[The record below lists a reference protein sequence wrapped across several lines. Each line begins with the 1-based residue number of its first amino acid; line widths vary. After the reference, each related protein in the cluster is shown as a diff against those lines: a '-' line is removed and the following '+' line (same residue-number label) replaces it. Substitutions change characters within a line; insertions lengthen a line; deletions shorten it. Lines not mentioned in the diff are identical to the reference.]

1 MSPIQNFYEA
11 AKLRNHYLTMGKD
24 STNSPSVQAHAKG
37 KWEFFKKSKAKDVLG
52 AFRQTL
58 KREKKADFFKRL
70 PPELRLRLENL
81 EKGGKGV
88 RRIIREVEAFDLQDQ
103 EKIRSNESYLEEKF
117 TALNF
122 KAHLS
127 SLFSCRLEELPHP
140 LDSFDDSEFIAMQAA
155 MKEYLK
161 SNYVGV
167 MPELKLLPVGD
178 AQRIFEQALN
188 AAMSERLSQLKLTS
202 ASPEAN
208 PLHMDPSAQRHAASY
223 GLSAWKNE
231 PEDIAYGRRQLAP
244 QDAGRKKGT
253 YSLAGSKLSGVEP
266 GFVARKVWTDADTQK
281 LLDPKHPFALR
292 AVGVLLENLP
302 DAKLEQLAVELGM
315 MWDAVAW
322 QDRKE
327 LLSRIRKL
335 PFEQVVNSVTVAEAF
350 NQLGQDWKQN
360 KLSPRDGSLLKLMIS
375 FTENTEAKLS
385 RHHYIKLDYH
395 ETLLGKYTI
404 APRAHVSSAQNLG
417 HQMWR
422 RQSPRDINFSAITE
436 AMANDITRSFGIFT
450 QKLKLVHAHYPDGS
464 PKLLLDGTHMYD
476 PDHTT
481 DAYADLDT
489 QMYAT
494 SRRNEGVLLKTS
506 EPDQS
511 LGVDTSIKQ
520 LGYNKIFLLGLADAD
535 AVGSKGQNKGRLG
548 NQFASIDPGKSLNA
562 KAMDKKDLRNDMAVK
577 PGDYKNFSIFDQS
590 PFSERMAGVR
600 DLVKTLD
607 NYPSSAQEKIFTDYD
622 NAFGVACT
630 NKELRFTREIN
641 AIREGYRNRLAYI
654 KAVFADR
661 LAVYEWTLPDQPE
674 VNHEANQTF
683 HARTLDSLDM
693 LEKISSKGVK
703 LKDGHIELAQPTVPY
718 GDRQEWQVKPHA
730 TDPDS
735 LVFSPVNGHPK
746 AAMTRVKDF
755 MKKVYGDNWREQF
768 KDSGITLGSSSG
780 NAEDQ
785 LIIRKDQMQYAADAF
800 SVAALRDYLGQ

>member
-24 STNSPSVQAHAKG
+24 STGSSSVQAHTKNTWG
-37 KWEFFKKSKAKDVLG
+37 FFKKSKTKDVLG

-58 KREKKADFFKRL
+58 KQEKKADFFKRL

-81 EKGGKGV
+81 EKRGKGV
-88 RRIIREVEAFDLQDQ
+88 RQIILEIEAFDLQDQ
-103 EKIRSNESYLEEKF
+103 EKIRSNESHLEEKF

-122 KAHLS
+122 KEHLS
-127 SLFSCRLEELPHP
+127 RLLVCKLEELPHP
-140 LDSFDDSEFIAMQAA
+140 LDSFDDSDFIAMRTA
-155 MKEYLK
+155 MKEHLK
-161 SNYVGV
+161 SHYVGV
-167 MPELKLLPVGD
+167 MPELKSLPVQD
-178 AQRIFEQALN
+178 AGRIFDQALN
-188 AAMSERLSQLKLTS
+188 AAMSERLSQLKLMP
-202 ASPEAN
+202 ASHEAN
-208 PLHMDPSAQRHAASY
+208 PLNMDASAQRHAASY

-231 PEDIAYGRRQLAP
+231 PEDIAYGQRQLAP
-244 QDAGRKKGT
+244 QDAGRQKGT

-281 LLDPKHPFALR
+281 LLDPKHPFAQA

-302 DAKLEQLAVELGM
+302 YKKLEQVAADLGM
-315 MWDAVAW
+315 LWYPVSW
-322 QDRKE
+322 KDRKE
-327 LLSRIRKL
+327 LLSWIREL
-335 PFEQVVNSVTVAEAF
+335 PFEQVVNSATVAEAF
-350 NQLGQDWKQN
+350 NQLGQDWKKN
-360 KLSPRDGSLLKLMIS
+360 KLSPRDHSLLKLMIS
-375 FTENTEAKLS
+375 LTEGIEAKWS
-385 RHHYIKLDYH
+385 RQHYIKLDYH

-404 APRAHVSSAQNLG
+404 APRAHVHPAQNLG
-417 HQMWR
+417 HKMWR

-450 QKLKLVHAHYPDGS
+450 QKLKLVHAQYPDGS

-476 PDHTT
+476 PDNPTT
-481 DAYADLDT
+481 AYADLDT
-489 QMYAT
+489 QMHAT
-494 SRRNEGVLLKTS
+494 SRRNEGVLLKTT
-506 EPDQS
+506 EPNQS
-511 LGVDTSIKQ
+511 LGVDTTIKQ

-562 KAMDKKDLRNDMAVK
+562 KAMAKKDLRNDMAVK

-607 NYPSSAQEKIFTDYD
+607 NYPSSAQNQIFTDYD

-630 NKELRFTREIN
+630 NKEFRFTREIN
-641 AIREGYRNRLAYI
+641 AIREGYRNRLEYI
-654 KAVFADR
+654 KTVFSER
-661 LAVYEWTLPDQPE
+661 LAVYDWTLSGQPD
-674 VNHEANQTF
+674 VDHEANQTF
-683 HARTLDSLDM
+683 HANTLDSLDM

-703 LKDGHIELAQPTVPY
+703 LKDGDVELAQPTVPY
-718 GDRQEWQVKPHA
+718 GNRQEWQVKPHA
-730 TDPDS
+730 TDPDC

-785 LIIRKDQMQYAADAF
+785 LIIRKDQMQYATDAF